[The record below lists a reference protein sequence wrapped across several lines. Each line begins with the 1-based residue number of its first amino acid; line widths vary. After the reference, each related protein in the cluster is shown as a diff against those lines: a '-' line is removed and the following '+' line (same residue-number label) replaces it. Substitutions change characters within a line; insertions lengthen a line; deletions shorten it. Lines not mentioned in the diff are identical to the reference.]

1 MIWGNETDFDQSM
14 HEFNISEFTVCFNCI
29 SVYIYIYI
37 LDLTFLNSSE
47 IVNSPQNSSKH
58 LLICPDSLTT
68 LFSVSLSKN
77 VMDKTEQGTGSA
89 VTLVAGMPGKCVRK
103 SYLTYSEYIVHL

>member
-1 MIWGNETDFDQSM
+1 MTWGNETDFDQSM
-14 HEFNISEFTVCFNCI
+14 HEFNISEFTVT
-29 SVYIYIYI
+29 VRELYLYTGTLY
-37 LDLTFLNSSE
+37 LYTYLTFLNSSE

-68 LFSVSLSKN
+68 LFSVSLSKK

-89 VTLVAGMPGKCVRK
+89 VTLVAGMPGKC
-103 SYLTYSEYIVHL
+103 I